1 MVHEVPGCRHIQ
13 PVKGALDAG
22 VDVRIES
29 GADFRRCEV
38 AHPLHRDRVEVDL
51 DRVIRESDIAG
62 DGLRRG
68 TRGIPVSPV
77 LGGAGERDGQGRD
90 RDDKAES
97 VGIHSLRMTAG
108 RGCGQT
114 GKAAHRRSITEDWSE
129 ESHLVGKGLL
139 RLSVE
144 RVIPTN
150 TPVLT
155 KYFPL
160 RRSGIELD

>member
-1 MVHEVPGCRHIQ
+1 MVHKVPGCRHIQ
-13 PVKGALDAG
+13 PVKGALDTG

-29 GADFRRCEV
+29 GADFRLCEV
-38 AHPLHRDRVEVDL
+38 AHPLHGDRVEVDL
-51 DRVIRESDIAG
+51 DRIIRESDIAG

-77 LGGAGERDGQGRD
+77 LSGAGEREGQGRD
-90 RDDKAES
+90 RGDKAES
-97 VGIHSLRMTAG
+97 VGIHSLMMTAG

-114 GKAAHRRSITEDWSE
+114 GKAAHQRSITEDWSE